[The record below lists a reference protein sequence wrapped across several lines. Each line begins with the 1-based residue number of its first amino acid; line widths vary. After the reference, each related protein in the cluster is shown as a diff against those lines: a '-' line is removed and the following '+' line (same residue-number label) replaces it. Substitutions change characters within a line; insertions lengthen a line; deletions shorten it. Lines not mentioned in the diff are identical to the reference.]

1 MPSLLCGLMSH
12 QVVLSHFVHL
22 NGISPKWIL
31 SWVSNL
37 KISSNLKLR
46 SSCTLFALEWL
57 LSCVGPLMFLQ
68 VPSYWEALVALSA
81 FKRLLS
87 FVGPLMLLQVA
98 SYWEALVVLSHFEH
112 LKGFSP
118 VWVLSLR
125 AFERLLPCMGP
136 LMLLQGTWCWK
147 HLSHFAPLPHLNLS
161 WVDPLMGFQVT
172 WCKEA
177 LVTLCALE
185 WLFSHVGSLM
195 FLQVGSYW
203 AALVALWS
211 FINHPL
217 WVLSFLYCL

>member
-46 SSCTLFALEWL
+46 SSCTLFALKWL
-57 LSCVGPLMFLQ
+57 LSCAGPLMFLQ

-98 SYWEALVVLSHFEH
+98 SYWEALVVLSHFDH

-118 VWVLSLR
+118 VWVLSLM
-125 AFERLLPCMGP
+125 LP
-136 LMLLQGTWCWK
+136 QGTWCWK
-147 HLSHFAPLPHLNLS
+147 DLSLFAHLNCIPPVWILS
-161 WVDPLMGFQVT
+161 WVF
-172 WCKEA
+172 K
-177 LVTLCALE
+177 
-185 WLFSHVGSLM
+185 
-195 FLQVGSYW
+195 
-203 AALVALWS
+203 
-211 FINHPL
+211 
-217 WVLSFLYCL
+217 

>member
-68 VPSYWEALVALSA
+68 VASYWEALVALWA

-118 VWVLSLR
+118 VWVLSCSFKELDVEKTCHSLR
-125 AFERLLPCMGP
+125 IWIEFLLSGSSHGFSSN
-136 LMLLQGTWCWK
+136 LM
-147 HLSHFAPLPHLNLS
+147 
-161 WVDPLMGFQVT
+161 
-172 WCKEA
+172 
-177 LVTLCALE
+177 
-185 WLFSHVGSLM
+185 
-195 FLQVGSYW
+195 
-203 AALVALWS
+203 
-211 FINHPL
+211 
-217 WVLSFLYCL
+217 